1 MPIQTLAVERTD
13 HHDGRDMKSKRKGRL
28 GSPKRAQK
36 TRSVAA
42 FANPIAKKALGG
54 RPLALRELILSWRAA
69 VGPDFAAGTRPH
81 AISRARAGEA
91 CLTLAVDPR
100 HALAVQHD
108 SQRLI
113 DRVNTYFGYQLIN
126 RLKLVQRVIAQ
137 PDDGQT
143 PHAELPVNDGDRQ
156 AVRAKVERISDDQT
170 RAILQEMGELI
181 SIRRRRRL
189 ALQKSGITPN

>member
-1 MPIQTLAVERTD
+1 MPIQTLAVEGTD
-13 HHDGRDMKSKRKGRL
+13 PHHSPAMKAKRKNRL
-28 GSPKRAQK
+28 GSSKRAQK

-42 FANPIAKKALGG
+42 FVNPIAKKALGG

-69 VGPDFAAGTRPH
+69 VGPDFATGTRPQ

-100 HALAVQHD
+100 LALAVQHD

-113 DRVNTYFGYQLIN
+113 DRVNTYFGYKLIN
-126 RLKLVQRVIAQ
+126 RLKLVQRVIQPQDDQTSQ
-137 PDDGQT
+137 PD
-143 PHAELPVNDGDRQ
+143 LPVNNQDRQ
-156 AVRAKVERISDDQT
+156 AVQAKVERISDDQS

-181 SIRRRRRL
+181 SVRRRRRL